1 MKIAMT
7 ALAVVFLAQA
17 TPSLAQPGERDRVE
31 RAEPDQEQPREPRP
45 FERQQGDSR
54 QGGERGDWTSRR
66 GVDAPVAPPAAEAPQ
81 APQATEGR
89 GRVPGD
95 SIGRPGPWTPDAG
108 RDTASQDRGRNRD
121 GDRHEGQR
129 GDGRRDDHR
138 RGDGWRRGDDRRDG
152 NDHRRDDRRDWDR
165 RDWGHR
171 DGRQDDHRRWERGR
185 YPSAYFSS
193 NRYRHAWRPPSGF
206 YVRSWGFGEILPRG
220 WYGSGYWITDPWRFG
235 LPLPPPGYDWVRAG
249 DDALLID
256 QYTGRVVQVVRNL
269 FW

>member
-17 TPSLAQPGERDRVE
+17 APSLAQPGERDRVE
-31 RAEPDQEQPREPRP
+31 RVEPDQEGPREPLP
-45 FERQQGDSR
+45 FERRDSR
-54 QGGERGDWTSRR
+54 QGERGDWSGRR
-66 GVDAPVAPPAAEAPQ
+66 GVDAPVAPPAAQ
-81 APQATEGR
+81 APQATEGRDR

-95 SIGRPGPWTPDAG
+95 SIGRPGPWTPNSG
-108 RDTASQDRGRNRD
+108 RDAASQDRWRNRD

-138 RGDGWRRGDDRRDG
+138 RHDDWRRGD
-152 NDHRRDDRRDWDR
+152 DR

-171 DGRQDDHRRWERGR
+171 DGRHDDHRRWERGR

-220 WYGSGYWITDPWRFG
+220 WYGSGNGIIDPWRFD

>member
-17 TPSLAQPGERDRVE
+17 APSLAQPGEPDRVE
-31 RAEPDQEQPREPRP
+31 RAEPDPQEPREARP

-54 QGGERGDWTSRR
+54 QGGERGDWNSRR
-66 GVDAPVAPPAAEAPQ
+66 GVDAPVAPAAVQAPQ
-81 APQATEGR
+81 APQAPEGRDR

-95 SIGRPGPWTPDAG
+95 SIGRPGPWTPNVGGDVTVP
-108 RDTASQDRGRNRD
+108 DQGRNRD
-121 GDRHEGQR
+121 GDGHEGQR
-129 GDGRRDDHR
+129 GDGRR
-138 RGDGWRRGDDRRDG
+138 
-152 NDHRRDDRRDWDR
+152 NDHRRPEDGRRGDDR

-171 DGRQDDHRRWERGR
+171 DGRHDDHRRWERGR

-220 WYGSGYWITDPWRFG
+220 WYGSGYWITDPWRFD
-235 LPLPPPGYDWVRAG
+235 LPRPPPGYDWVRAG

-256 QYTGRVVQVVRNL
+256 QFTGRVVQVVRNL

>member
-1 MKIAMT
+1 MT

-17 TPSLAQPGERDRVE
+17 APSLAQPGERDRVE

-54 QGGERGDWTSRR
+54 QGGERGDWSGRR
-66 GVDAPVAPPAAEAPQ
+66 GVDAPVAPAAAQ
-81 APQATEGR
+81 APRATEGR

-108 RDTASQDRGRNRD
+108 GDAASQDRGRNRD
-121 GDRHEGQR
+121 GDRHEGRR

-138 RGDGWRRGDDRRDG
+138 RHDDWRRGD
-152 NDHRRDDRRDWDR
+152 DR

-171 DGRQDDHRRWERGR
+171 DGRHDDHRRWERGR

-206 YVRSWGFGEILPRG
+206 YVRSWGFGEIFPRG
-220 WYGSGYWITDPWRFG
+220 WYGSGYWITDPWRFD